1 MSCRNVLRVGYDNE
15 LAVPKA
21 AQAVGLQ
28 VLLGPKVTPGTLDDL
43 LEVGKGRLDIL
54 GGVET
59 QSLQKE
65 HIKIQANT
73 LRLHCFVILLKQT
86 TIINVMVSNSDKS
99 VK

>member
-1 MSCRNVLRVGYDNE
+1 MSCCNVLWVGYDNE

-28 VLLGPKVTPGTLDDL
+28 VFLSPKVTSSTLDDL
-43 LEVGKGRLDIL
+43 FEVGKWRLDIL

-86 TIINVMVSNSDKS
+86 TIINVMV
-99 VK
+99 

>member
-1 MSCRNVLRVGYDNE
+1 MSCCNVLWVGYDNE
-15 LAVPKA
+15 LAVPEA

-28 VLLGPKVTPGTLDDL
+28 VFLSPKVTSSTLDDL
-43 LEVGKGRLDIL
+43 FEVGKWRLDIL

-65 HIKIQANT
+65 HIQIQANT